1 MSCGLSEFDRPRQIS
16 LGNEFDRPRQTSL
29 GLSEFDFASLFEEEK
44 LPGIDRSSVEEES
57 QTMHSSIPPIPP
69 RSREISRGLI
79 DDLAGF
85 FEDENSL
92 YLDKQCFPNNESA
105 SAVDVPTLAMNRCK
119 LSTANAGVGSDSLDQ
134 QGVVSKSP
142 PKTVQKA
149 RRTQTVKASAKP
161 RQRKKR
167 PFKNVRE
174 KRRRAEIKSKYTQLY
189 ELCQSNAEAK
199 GLLIP
204 ISRAKN
210 PQKMNILC
218 DAVKTMEAMQK
229 ELADLRARNKKLKCS
244 QYDI

>member
-1 MSCGLSEFDRPRQIS
+1 
-16 LGNEFDRPRQTSL
+16 
-29 GLSEFDFASLFEEEK
+29 
-44 LPGIDRSSVEEES
+44 
-57 QTMHSSIPPIPP
+57 MHSAIPPIPP

-85 FEDENSL
+85 FEEENSVHF
-92 YLDKQCFPNNESA
+92 DKQCFPDNETN

-119 LSTANAGVGSDSLDQ
+119 LPTANAAVGSDSLDQ

-149 RRTQTVKASAKP
+149 RRTQTVKTSAKP

-229 ELADLRARNKKLKCS
+229 ELAELKARNKKLKCS
-244 QYDI
+244 QCDI